1 MQYYLQRYLGNLMKT
16 ELLKSGQHYN
26 LLIDWEK
33 RINNDIPFL
42 LDFLQGVKPE
52 IKTVLEVGCG
62 TGRHAEV
69 LHQKEGFELTG
80 VDISES
86 MIEEA
91 AKRVPDADM
100 INSDFMDPDLL
111 KNKKFDAIFSI
122 GNSTGLMAQT
132 YDFKLIIKRFS
143 DFLRR
148 DNGLLIFHLL
158 NTEKERNG
166 WSKPRSISI
175 EDGEILFLRGFSTDE
190 KFVHPE
196 ILTLFRLKG
205 ESEWQMD
212 TPGKA
217 NIPRINNE
225 KMREILKENGFKNI
239 RVFGNFK
246 KEVFDSENSVDM
258 IFVANT

>member
-1 MQYYLQRYLGNLMKT
+1 MKT

-26 LLIDWEK
+26 LLIDWKK

-42 LDFLQGVKPE
+42 LDLLQGAKPE

-69 LHQKEGFELTG
+69 LHEKEGYKLTG
-80 VDISES
+80 VDINES

-91 AKRVPDADM
+91 SKRVPGAEM
-100 INSDFMDPDLL
+100 LTSDFMDTDLL
-111 KNKKFDAIFSI
+111 KNRKFDAIFSI
-122 GNSTGLMAQT
+122 GNSTGLIAQS

-143 DFLRR
+143 DFLKKS
-148 DNGLLIFHLL
+148 GGVLIFHLL

-166 WSKPRSISI
+166 WSKPRLISV
-175 EDGEILFLRGFSTDE
+175 EDGDFLFLRGFSTDE

-196 ILTLFRLKG
+196 ILTLFKPKG

-217 NIPRINNE
+217 NIPRINHK
-225 KMREILKENGFKNI
+225 KMLAILKENGFKNI
-239 RVFGNFK
+239 RVYGNFK
-246 KEVFDSENSVDM
+246 KEAFDSENSVDM
-258 IFVANT
+258 IFVAET

>member
-1 MQYYLQRYLGNLMKT
+1 MKSS
-16 ELLKSGQHYN
+16 LLSGGEHYN
-26 LLIDWEK
+26 LLVNWEK
-33 RINNDIPFL
+33 RIKNDIPFL
-42 LDFLQGVKPE
+42 LDLLRGVKSE

-69 LHQKEGFELTG
+69 LQNKEGFILTG

-91 AKRVPDADM
+91 SKRVPDAE
-100 INSDFMDPDLL
+100 ILNSDFMDPELL
-111 KNKKFDAIFSI
+111 NNRKFDAIFSI
-122 GNSTGLMAQT
+122 GNSTGLIAQS
-132 YDFKLIIKRFS
+132 YDFKLIIKRFY
-143 DFLRR
+143 DFLRKSG
-148 DNGLLIFHLL
+148 GLLIFHLL

-166 WSKPRSISI
+166 WSKPRTISI
-175 EDGEILFLRGFSTDE
+175 EEGEFLFLRGFSTDE

-196 ILTLFRLKG
+196 ILTLFKPKG

-217 NIPRINNE
+217 NIPRINHK
-225 KMREILKENGFKNI
+225 KMLAILKENGFKNI

>member
-1 MQYYLQRYLGNLMKT
+1 MKT

-26 LLIDWEK
+26 LLIDWKK

-42 LDFLQGVKPE
+42 LDLLQGAKPE

-69 LHQKEGFELTG
+69 LHEKEGYKLTG
-80 VDISES
+80 VDINES

-91 AKRVPDADM
+91 SKRVPGAEM
-100 INSDFMDPDLL
+100 LTSDFMDTNLL
-111 KNKKFDAIFSI
+111 KNRKFDAIFSI
-122 GNSTGLMAQT
+122 GNSTGLIAQS

-143 DFLRR
+143 DFLKKS
-148 DNGLLIFHLL
+148 GGVLIFHLL

-166 WSKPRSISI
+166 WSKPRLISV
-175 EDGEILFLRGFSTDE
+175 EDGDFLFLRGFSTDE

-196 ILTLFRLKG
+196 ILTLFKPKG

-217 NIPRINNE
+217 NIPRINHK
-225 KMREILKENGFKNI
+225 KMLAILKENGFKNI
-239 RVFGNFK
+239 RVYGNFK
-246 KEVFDSENSVDM
+246 KEAFDSENSVDM
-258 IFVANT
+258 IFVAET

>member
-1 MQYYLQRYLGNLMKT
+1 MKT

-26 LLIDWEK
+26 LLIDWKK

-42 LDFLQGVKPE
+42 LDLLQGAKPE

-69 LHQKEGFELTG
+69 LHEKEGYKLTG

-91 AKRVPDADM
+91 SKRVPGAEM
-100 INSDFMDPDLL
+100 LTSDFMDTDLL
-111 KNKKFDAIFSI
+111 KNRKFDAIFSI
-122 GNSTGLMAQT
+122 GNSTGLIAQS

-143 DFLRR
+143 DFLKKS
-148 DNGLLIFHLL
+148 GGVLIFHLL

-166 WSKPRSISI
+166 WSKPRLISV
-175 EDGEILFLRGFSTDE
+175 EDGDFLFLRGFSTDE

-196 ILTLFRLKG
+196 ILTLFKPKG

-217 NIPRINNE
+217 NIPRINHK
-225 KMREILKENGFKNI
+225 KMLAILKENGFKNI
-239 RVFGNFK
+239 RVYGNFK
-246 KEVFDSENSVDM
+246 KEAFDSENSVDM
-258 IFVANT
+258 IFVAET